1 MRLCVDFPT
10 PSPTTEQGKPAAR
23 RGRKVTGLS
32 PRSGRPR
39 QRDRRQHSGHAH
51 VTLFQVSQP
60 PTLRGDSMERE
71 MPDKSVVVNLNQF
84 ERTRRAQVSAE
95 TLSVLHGCRD
105 LLIEGATRVLTR
117 QTEAMENTLLAMA
130 DRSPLMD
137 TRNSYYS
144 AQGILNTRANE
155 LLSACKDAYCQT
167 FNDFAHNREKP
178 ADAELLELSL
188 VDDQDYEITLAVD
201 KATSRLRY
209 NCAEELVA
217 LDARIAHLLGRS
229 DLSENDSPLGP
240 RVLCEALLDGITRMQ
255 LEQDVRIVLL
265 NQFDLVLTT
274 ELAHIYQ
281 SINRYLID
289 RGIMPDLKVGSKNR
303 AQNTA
308 AAQSSAASAGPAPA
322 MQGQTGG
329 DMFRLFEQLAHGG
342 NAGVGAGGYT
352 GGASAGL
359 AGFSLLDSLGQLQ
372 SGAMMLPGGGR
383 FELPLLEA
391 ATIHNVLRSL
401 QQSPVMQAASPLDAV
416 LVDAVAMLFD
426 VVFDEAAIP
435 DRLKAQIA
443 RLQIPVLKAA
453 MLDRNFFSQ
462 SNHPVRRMLDAIAT
476 LAVHLPENEAGNAR
490 MEAISQVVSRV
501 LDCFEQDIA
510 VFDSAATELEAMG
523 SQLEDTLEEIV
534 DASLQQDI
542 AQLKQSERAELAPV
556 IVHDFINRA
565 LKEQPA
571 ADAVREF
578 LRRDWAQLLAL
589 DYVNEGEEGAH
600 FNSHV
605 ETMRELVWSVQSK
618 ADMDARLMLVRIL
631 PGLLKRL
638 REGVAEIG
646 LPQKLCDRFF
656 ATLVILHANA
666 VRPNAQPVPLPDITP
681 EEIEALEPSPAADVA
696 TMTASVSEA
705 VPAVPEVEDEFT
717 LRARALNKGDW
728 IEFHYDDG
736 TFRWARLGWASSI
749 KNTYLFSDQDG
760 MNSFSISL
768 HRLADKLRRGEAVL
782 VERKSIT
789 ESAFGKLM
797 NLFRQ
802 KLGHA

>member
-1 MRLCVDFPT
+1 
-10 PSPTTEQGKPAAR
+10 
-23 RGRKVTGLS
+23 
-32 PRSGRPR
+32 
-39 QRDRRQHSGHAH
+39 
-51 VTLFQVSQP
+51 
-60 PTLRGDSMERE
+60 MERE

-84 ERTRRAQVSAE
+84 ERARRNQVSAE
-95 TLSVLHGCRD
+95 TLSILHGCRD

-117 QTEAMENTLLAMA
+117 QTEAMENALLAMA
-130 DRSPLMD
+130 DRSPLLE
-137 TRNSYYS
+137 TRNSYFG
-144 AQGILNTRANE
+144 AQRVLNRQANE

-167 FNDFAHNREKP
+167 FNDLAHNREKS
-178 ADAELLELSL
+178 AGAELLELSL
-188 VDDQDYEITLAVD
+188 VDDQDFEITLAVD
-201 KATSRLRY
+201 KATSRLRF

-217 LDARIAHLLGRS
+217 LDARIAHLMGRA

-240 RVLCEALLDGITRMQ
+240 RALCEALLAGITQMQ
-255 LEQDVRIVLL
+255 LEQNVRIVLL

-281 SINRYLID
+281 SINRYLIN
-289 RGIMPDLKVGSKNR
+289 RGVLPDLKIGAKSR
-303 AQNTA
+303 AQST
-308 AAQSSAASAGPAPA
+308 SAAHAPA
-322 MQGQTGG
+322 LQAETDG
-329 DMFRLFEQLAHGG
+329 DMFRMFEQLAHGG
-342 NAGVGAGGYT
+342 TSAGGS
-352 GGASAGL
+352 GAATGL
-359 AGFSLLDSLGQLQ
+359 AEFSLLDSLGQLQ
-372 SGAMMLPGGGR
+372 SGALMLPGGVR

-391 ATIHNVLRSL
+391 ATVQNVLRSL

-426 VVFDEAAIP
+426 VVFDEATIP

-453 MLDRNFFSQ
+453 MLDRNFFTQ
-462 SNHPVRRMLDAIAT
+462 SNHPVRRMLDATAT
-476 LAVHLPENEAGNAR
+476 LAVHLPDNEAGNAR
-490 MEAISQVVSRV
+490 LEAISEVVSRV
-501 LDCFEQDIA
+501 LHSFERDIA
-510 VFDSAATELEAMG
+510 VFDSAAAELETMG
-523 SQLEDTLEEIV
+523 SLLENTLEEAV

-542 AQLKQSERAELAPV
+542 AQIRQSERAELAPV

-565 LKEQPA
+565 LKDQPV

-578 LRRDWAQLLAL
+578 LRRDWAQLLSL
-589 DYVNEGEEGAH
+589 DYVSEGEQGAH

-605 ETMRELVWSVQSK
+605 ETMRELVWSVQPK

-638 REGVAEIG
+638 REGAAEVD

-666 VRPNAQPVPLPDITP
+666 VRPNAQPVPLPEIASEDIGDLT
-681 EEIEALEPSPAADVA
+681 PSPAAEPEA
-696 TMTASVSEA
+696 TPAPATEA
-705 VPAVPEVEDEFT
+705 EPAAPETDDEFT
-717 LRARALNKGDW
+717 LRARALSKGDW
-728 IEFHYDDG
+728 VEFHYDDG
-736 TFRWARLGWASSI
+736 TFRWARLGWVSTI

-760 MNSFSISL
+760 MNSFSIGL
-768 HRLADKLRRGEAVL
+768 NRLADKLRRGEAVL

>member
-1 MRLCVDFPT
+1 
-10 PSPTTEQGKPAAR
+10 
-23 RGRKVTGLS
+23 
-32 PRSGRPR
+32 
-39 QRDRRQHSGHAH
+39 
-51 VTLFQVSQP
+51 
-60 PTLRGDSMERE
+60 MERE
-71 MPDKSVVVNLNQF
+71 MPDHSVVVNLNQF
-84 ERTRRAQVSAE
+84 ERSRRSQVSAE
-95 TLSVLHGCRD
+95 TLSILHGSRD

-130 DRSPLMD
+130 ERSPLLE
-137 TRNSYYS
+137 TRNTYYS
-144 AQGILNTRANE
+144 AQSTLNKRANE
-155 LLSACKDAYCQT
+155 LLSACKDAYCQA
-167 FNDFAHNREKP
+167 FNNFAHNREKP
-178 ADAELLELSL
+178 AGGELLELSL
-188 VDDQDYEITLAVD
+188 IGDQDFEITLALD
-201 KATSRLRY
+201 KATSRVRF

-229 DLSENDSPLGP
+229 DLSENDNPLGP
-240 RVLCEALLDGITRMQ
+240 RALCEALLDGFTSMQ
-255 LEQDVRIVLL
+255 LAQNARVVLL

-274 ELAHIYQ
+274 ELAQIYQ
-281 SINRYLID
+281 SINQFLVD
-289 RGIMPDLKVGSKNR
+289 RSILPDLKIGMKSR
-303 AQNTA
+303 ARNA
-308 AAQSSAASAGPAPA
+308 AAASSNASPDTATVTS
-322 MQGQTGG
+322 QGQTGS
-329 DMFRLFEQLAHGG
+329 DMFKLFEQLAHGSTG
-342 NAGVGAGGYT
+342 LAAGGQ
-352 GGASAGL
+352 SAGF
-359 AGFSLLDSLGQLQ
+359 AGLNLLDSLSQLQ
-372 SGAMMLPGGGR
+372 MGGLMLPDGGH

-391 ATIHNVLRSL
+391 ATIRNVLRSL
-401 QQSPVMQAASPLDAV
+401 QQSPVMQSASPLDAV
-416 LVDAVAMLFD
+416 LVDAVATLFD
-426 VVFDEAAIP
+426 AVFDEATIP
-435 DRLKAQIA
+435 DRLKAQIG

-476 LAVHLPENEAGNAR
+476 LAVHLPDNEAGNAR
-490 MEAISQVVSRV
+490 LEAISQLVSRV
-501 LDCFEQDIA
+501 LENFEKDIA
-510 VFDSAATELEAMG
+510 IIESAAAELEAMG
-523 SQLEDTLEEIV
+523 TLLEDTLEETV

-542 AQLKQSERAELAPV
+542 AQLQQSERAELAPV

-565 LKEQPA
+565 LKEQPVV
-571 ADAVREF
+571 DALREF
-578 LRRDWAQLLAL
+578 LRRDWAQLLTR
-589 DYVNEGEEGAH
+589 DYINEGEAGAH

-638 REGVAEIG
+638 REGVAEIE
-646 LPQKLCDRFF
+646 LPQKLSDRFF

-681 EEIEALEPSPAADVA
+681 EEIEALIPSPAAGVA
-696 TMTASVSEA
+696 AATAPEA
-705 VPAVPEVEDEFT
+705 APAATEVEDEFT

>member
-1 MRLCVDFPT
+1 
-10 PSPTTEQGKPAAR
+10 
-23 RGRKVTGLS
+23 
-32 PRSGRPR
+32 
-39 QRDRRQHSGHAH
+39 
-51 VTLFQVSQP
+51 
-60 PTLRGDSMERE
+60 MERE
-71 MPDKSVVVNLNQF
+71 MPENSVVVNLSQF

-95 TLSVLHGCRD
+95 TLSVLYGCRD

-117 QTEAMENTLLAMA
+117 QSEAMENTLLAMA
-130 DRSPLMD
+130 DRSPLLD

-144 AQGILNTRANE
+144 AQGILNTRTNE

-167 FNDFAHNREKP
+167 FNNFAHNREKS
-178 ADAELLELSL
+178 AGAELLELSL
-188 VDDQDYEITLAVD
+188 VDDQDYEITLVVD

-229 DLSENDSPLGP
+229 DLAENDSPLGP
-240 RVLCEALLDGITRMQ
+240 RALCEALLDGIIRMQ
-255 LEQDVRIVLL
+255 LEQDIQIVLL

-274 ELAHIYQ
+274 ELANIYQ

-289 RGIMPDLKVGSKNR
+289 RGILPDIKVGAKSR
-303 AQNTA
+303 AHGTAQNSPA
-308 AAQSSAASAGPAPA
+308 AAGPAPT

-329 DMFRLFEQLAHGG
+329 DMFRLFEQLAQGSSSATGG
-342 NAGVGAGGYT
+342 GAGG
-352 GGASAGL
+352 AAAGL
-359 AGFSLLDSLGQLQ
+359 SGFSLLDSLGQLQ

-391 ATIHNVLRSL
+391 ATIQNVLRSL

-426 VVFDEAAIP
+426 VVFDDAAIP
-435 DRLKAQIA
+435 DHLKAQIA

-462 SNHPVRRMLDAIAT
+462 SKHPVRRMLDAIAT
-476 LAVHLPENEAGNAR
+476 LAVHLPDNEAGNAR
-490 MEAISQVVSRV
+490 LEAISQVVSRV
-501 LDCFEQDIA
+501 LECFEQDIG
-510 VFDSAATELEAMG
+510 VFDSAAAELEAMG
-523 SQLEDTLEEIV
+523 SLLENTLEEIV
-534 DASLQQDI
+534 DAGLQQDI
-542 AQLKQSERAELAPV
+542 AQIGQSERAELAPV

-565 LKEQPA
+565 LKDQPVV
-571 ADAVREF
+571 DALREF
-578 LRRDWAQLLAL
+578 LRRDWAQLLTM
-589 DYVNEGEEGAH
+589 DYVNEGEQGAH

-618 ADMDARLMLVRIL
+618 TDMDARLMLVRIL

-638 REGVAEIG
+638 REGVAEID
-646 LPQKLCDRFF
+646 LPQKLSDRFF

-681 EEIEALEPSPAADVA
+681 EDIEELAPAAAEAAPTEPASEV
-696 TMTASVSEA
+696 TAV
-705 VPAVPEVEDEFT
+705 VPEVEDEFT

-728 IEFHYDDG
+728 VEFHYDDG

-760 MNSFSISL
+760 MNSFSISQN
-768 HRLADKLRRGEAVL
+768 RLADKLRRGEAVL

-797 NLFRQ
+797 SLFRQ

>member
-1 MRLCVDFPT
+1 
-10 PSPTTEQGKPAAR
+10 
-23 RGRKVTGLS
+23 
-32 PRSGRPR
+32 
-39 QRDRRQHSGHAH
+39 
-51 VTLFQVSQP
+51 
-60 PTLRGDSMERE
+60 MERD
-71 MPDKSVVVNLNQF
+71 MPDNSVVVNLNQF
-84 ERTRRAQVSAE
+84 ERSRRSQVSPE
-95 TLSVLHGCRD
+95 ILSTLHGCRD

-117 QTEAMENTLLAMA
+117 QSEAMENALLAMA
-130 DRSPLMD
+130 ERSPLLD
-137 TRNSYYS
+137 TRNSYYG
-144 AQGILNTRANE
+144 AQGILNRRANE
-155 LLSACKDAYCQT
+155 LLSLCKDVYCQA
-167 FNDFAHNREKP
+167 FNDFAHNREKAP
-178 ADAELLELSL
+178 ATELSELSL
-188 VDDQDYEITLAVD
+188 VDDQDFEVTLVVD
-201 KATSRLRY
+201 KATSRLRF

-229 DLSENDSPLGP
+229 DLSENDNPLGP
-240 RVLCEALLDGITRMQ
+240 RALCEALLEGISRIQ
-255 LEQDVRIVLL
+255 PEQGIRIVLL

-274 ELAHIYQ
+274 ELAQIYQ
-281 SINRYLID
+281 SINRHLID
-289 RGIMPDLKVGSKNR
+289 RGILPDLKVGTKSR
-303 AQNTA
+303 APGTA
-308 AAQSSAASAGPAPA
+308 ASPGSAAPTGSPVPAQSLA
-322 MQGQTGG
+322 GG
-329 DMFRLFEQLAHGG
+329 DMLRLFEQMARGG
-342 NAGVGAGGYT
+342 GTPAGGGHAG
-352 GGASAGL
+352 GGAAGL

-391 ATIHNVLRSL
+391 ATIQNVLRSL

-416 LVDAVAMLFD
+416 LVDAVATLFD
-426 VVFDEAAIP
+426 VVFDEATIP

-476 LAVHLPENEAGNAR
+476 LAVHLPDNEAGNAR
-490 MEAISQVVSRV
+490 LDAISKTVSHV
-501 LDCFEQDIA
+501 LETFENDIA
-510 VFDSAATELEAMG
+510 VFDVAATELEAMG
-523 SQLEDTLEEIV
+523 TRLESTLEETV

-542 AQLKQSERAELAPV
+542 DQIKQSERAELAPV

-565 LKEQPA
+565 LKEQPVVE
-571 ADAVREF
+571 AVREF
-578 LRRDWAQLLAL
+578 VRRDWAQLLTL
-589 DYVNEGEEGAH
+589 DYVREGEQGAH

-605 ETMRELVWSVQSK
+605 ETMRELIWSVQPK

-638 REGVAEIG
+638 REGVAEID
-646 LPQKLCDRFF
+646 LPEKLTDRFF

-666 VRPNAQPVPLPDITP
+666 VRPNAQPVPLPVISS
-681 EEIEALEPSPAADVA
+681 EEIHELETAPAAVEPA
-696 TMTASVSEA
+696 LAASAAAE
-705 VPAVPEVEDEFT
+705 PAVPDVEDEFT
-717 LRARALNKGDW
+717 QRARALNKGDW
-728 IEFHYDDG
+728 VEFHYDDG

-749 KNTYLFSDQDG
+749 KSTYLFSDQDG

-768 HRLADKLRRGEAVL
+768 HRLADKLRHGEAVL

>member
-1 MRLCVDFPT
+1 
-10 PSPTTEQGKPAAR
+10 
-23 RGRKVTGLS
+23 
-32 PRSGRPR
+32 
-39 QRDRRQHSGHAH
+39 
-51 VTLFQVSQP
+51 
-60 PTLRGDSMERE
+60 MERE
-71 MPDKSVVVNLNQF
+71 MPENSVVVNLNQF

-95 TLSVLHGCRD
+95 TLSMLHGCRD

-117 QTEAMENTLLAMA
+117 QSEAMENTLLAMA
-130 DRSPLMD
+130 DRSPLLE

-144 AQGILNTRANE
+144 AQRILNTRTNE

-167 FNDFAHNREKP
+167 FNDFSHNREKP
-178 ADAELLELSL
+178 AGGELLELSL
-188 VDDQDYEITLAVD
+188 LDDQDFEITLAVD

-229 DLSENDSPLGP
+229 DLSENESPLGP
-240 RVLCEALLDGITRMQ
+240 RVLCEALLEGITRMQ
-255 LEQDVRIVLL
+255 LDQNIRIVLL

-289 RGIMPDLKVGSKNR
+289 RGILTDLKIGAKSR
-303 AQNTA
+303 AQNT
-308 AAQSSAASAGPAPA
+308 SASQHSAGSAGTAPA

-329 DMFRLFEQLAHGG
+329 DMFNLFEQLAHSSGS
-342 NAGVGAGGYT
+342 A
-352 GGASAGL
+352 GGASTGL

-372 SGAMMLPGGGR
+372 SGAMMLPGGVR

-391 ATIHNVLRSL
+391 ATIQNVLRSL
-401 QQSPVMQAASPLDAV
+401 QQSPVMQSASPLDAV

-426 VVFDEAAIP
+426 VVFDDAAIP
-435 DRLKAQIA
+435 DHLKAQIA

-476 LAVHLPENEAGNAR
+476 LAVHLPDNEAGNAR
-490 MEAISQVVSRV
+490 LEAISQVVSRV
-501 LDCFEQDIA
+501 LDSFEKDIT
-510 VFDSAATELEAMG
+510 VFDSAAVELEAMG
-523 SQLEDTLEEIV
+523 SQLEETLEEIV

-542 AQLKQSERAELAPV
+542 AQIKQSERAELAPV

-565 LKEQPA
+565 LKEQPVV
-571 ADAVREF
+571 DALREF
-578 LRRDWAQLLAL
+578 LRRDWAQLLTL
-589 DYVNEGEEGAH
+589 DYVNEGEQGAH

-638 REGVAEIG
+638 REGVAEID
-646 LPQKLCDRFF
+646 LPQKLSDRFF

-681 EEIEALEPSPAADVA
+681 EEIEELAPAPAAAEAA
-696 TMTASVSEA
+696 TSAPEPEA
-705 VPAVPEVEDEFT
+705 APDVEDEFT
-717 LRARALNKGDW
+717 LRAQALSKGDW
-728 IEFHYDDG
+728 VEFHYDDG
-736 TFRWARLGWASSI
+736 TFRWARLGWASTI

-760 MNSFSISL
+760 MNSFSISQ